1 MADWFRWWHGTV
13 TDTKFMWVCRR
24 SGQRPGDVNAVWC
37 ALLEHASQADDR
49 GSISGFDAESL
60 DCFLDV
66 DDGATQRIIDAM
78 FQKGM
83 IVDFRL
89 SGWDRRQP
97 KREDSGGDSEGA
109 MSSTERSR
117 LHRSNKRIE
126 ELEKIVSELE
136 SQRDATH
143 SNATQRDA
151 THETVRVEESRVD
164 DSTTSLS
171 VVAGSGEPTPLPQ
184 KTAEQPAPTRK
195 GVICGLLRQAGMSDA
210 APHYL
215 TDDVWETIL
224 AKRSDE
230 EIVEV
235 AKAKMALRPGKR
247 TGLKYIAPALLEDPE
262 HMTPSA
268 RASPPAR
275 STREARISNYAAEA
289 AQARGE
295 HENEHSTG
303 RTERDITG
311 ESVRVA

>member
-1 MADWFRWWHGTV
+1 
-13 TDTKFMWVCRR
+13 
-24 SGQRPGDVNAVWC
+24 
-37 ALLEHASQADDR
+37 
-49 GSISGFDAESL
+49 
-60 DCFLDV
+60 
-66 DDGATQRIIDAM
+66 
-78 FQKGM
+78 
-83 IVDFRL
+83 
-89 SGWDRRQP
+89 
-97 KREDSGGDSEGA
+97 

-151 THETVRVEESRVD
+151 THETVRVEERRVD

-247 TGLKYIAPALLEDPE
+247 TGLKYIAPALLEDPAPIATNGQAQPR
-262 HMTPSA
+262 MTQHQRNQQA
-268 RASPPAR
+268 
-275 STREARISNYAAEA
+275 IAESLFGPQSRGPI
-289 AQARGE
+289 QAPDEKLIEGE
-295 HENEHSTG
+295 VIHE
-303 RTERDITG
+303 R
-311 ESVRVA
+311 